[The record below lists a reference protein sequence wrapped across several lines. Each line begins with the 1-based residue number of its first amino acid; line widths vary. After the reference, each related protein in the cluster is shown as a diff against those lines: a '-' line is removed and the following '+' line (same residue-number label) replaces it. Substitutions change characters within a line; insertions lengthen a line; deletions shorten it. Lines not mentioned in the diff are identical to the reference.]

1 MDKDTFVSTKNN
13 IPKNQPDNVDDNNF
27 FTQTDKDSLFN
38 IMPSEPSRRLN
49 DYDYNILKE
58 GAYRDV
64 DDEIFK
70 LEYKIAKTEEE
81 IKELEEQILSA
92 NEIYDY
98 YLADNLTAR
107 KTKLEDEL
115 RTLTQIY
122 KEASI
127 SAKISGGFASKI
139 KKDLSPIRKTVNA
152 LTDFVISKLPGKFS
166 SILSVR
172 QSLKKLENINRSV
185 DDLMKYQYPYG
196 EAGEKYE
203 QLSKYIAKA
212 NSIQSE
218 IYKFMK

>member
-13 IPKNQPDNVDDNNF
+13 IPINQTEFNDDSNFFVQPDN
-27 FTQTDKDSLFN
+27 DSLFK
-38 IMPSEPSRRLN
+38 IMPTEPTRRLN

-98 YLADNLTAR
+98 YLVDNLTAR

-115 RTLTQIY
+115 RALTQIY

-127 SAKISGGFASKI
+127 SAKISGGFSSKI
-139 KKDLSPIRKTVNA
+139 KK
-152 LTDFVISKLPGKFS
+152 
-166 SILSVR
+166 
-172 QSLKKLENINRSV
+172 
-185 DDLMKYQYPYG
+185 
-196 EAGEKYE
+196 
-203 QLSKYIAKA
+203 
-212 NSIQSE
+212 E
-218 IYKFMK
+218 IML